1 VIDEKKIEAEITRL
15 KVAQLET
22 VMQDQVA
29 MVVLNRNIRFVDI
42 TAQIERLKW
51 TLLQQVEET
60 TPAKKRRTKT
70 VRARR

>member
-1 VIDEKKIEAEITRL
+1 MIDEKKIEAEITRL

-70 VRARR
+70 VRARK

>member
-1 VIDEKKIEAEITRL
+1 MIDEKKIEAEITRL

-60 TPAKKRRTKT
+60 TPAKKRR
-70 VRARR
+70 RR

>member
-60 TPAKKRRTKT
+60 TPAKKRR
-70 VRARR
+70 RR